1 MMNMEI
7 HTISILKTLITMMIG
22 SMGITQGILL
32 YMVGVIPI
40 HIDIIVL
47 TDIILGMMIG
57 VITDMDIT
65 IPIIGD
71 TIIILTMVMDG
82 VATIIPRLTIKKD
95 HSRKEAVLSEIHPEV
110 RLDEVL
116 ELQLLPPK
124 NQHG

>member
-1 MMNMEI
+1 MEI